1 MQIGY
6 YHIQNLY
13 VNQQFNNLCVYT
25 KPKHCVIFFL
35 PFIEELII
43 LSQQFEIIIKVSLKD

>member
-13 VNQQFNNLCVYT
+13 VNQQFNNVYVYA

-35 PFIEELII
+35 PLIEELII

>member
-6 YHIQNLY
+6 YHLQSLY
-13 VNQQFNNLCVYT
+13 VNQQFDNLYVHA
-25 KPKHCVIFFL
+25 KSKHCVIFSL

-43 LSQQFEIIIKVSLKD
+43 LSYQFEIIIKGSLKD